1 MNNYTEEQR
10 NEMVITELDNLVINA
25 YEEENLNFN
34 PDVII
39 DGKQYYFSPAQQLA
53 SHICKKNY
61 EEFRLSQEWNHL
73 SASIFL
79 ERILVQGGYF
89 LSAKYAPKQCIGV
102 LLYDMD
108 KNRITLRKTN
118 VNTEIHEFHKDEK
131 RQMDECF
138 GVSYEIFKYLRD
150 NDLIQ
155 IHTIERKVRHQ
166 QRYTY
171 TITKLKAVKNG
182 RFLHFKGYGI
192 QFFIP
197 KADFKCVEGSVV
209 KNKKK
214 TISKE
219 NKKVKK

>member
-1 MNNYTEEQR
+1 MNEEQI
-10 NEMVITELDNLVINA
+10 NQQVIEELDNLVINA

-39 DGKQYYFSPAQQLA
+39 DGRSYYFSPAQQLS
-53 SHICKKNY
+53 SHICKKTY
-61 EEFRLSQEWNHL
+61 DEFRLTQEWNHL
-73 SASIFL
+73 SSAIYL
-79 ERILVQGGYF
+79 ERVIQKGGWF
-89 LSAKYAPKQCIGV
+89 GSTKYAPKQCIGV
-102 LLYDMD
+102 LYYDLD
-108 KNRITLRKTN
+108 KNRIILRKTN
-118 VNTEIHEFHKDEK
+118 VKPEIHEFHKDEK
-131 RQMDECF
+131 RQMNERF

-150 NDLIQ
+150 SDLIQ

-171 TITKLKAVKNG
+171 TISKLKAVKNG

-197 KADFKCVEGSVV
+197 KADFKCVEGEIV

-214 TISKE
+214 TVEKE
-219 NKKVKK
+219 NRRKNG

>member
-1 MNNYTEEQR
+1 MSYTDEERNNL
-10 NEMVITELDNLVINA
+10 VITELDNLVINA

-39 DGKQYYFSPAQQLA
+39 DGKSYYFSPAQQLA
-53 SHICKKNY
+53 NHICKKEY
-61 EEFRLSQEWNHL
+61 EEFRLTQEWKHL

-79 ERILVQGGYF
+79 ERVLVPGGF
-89 LSAKYAPKQCIGV
+89 FCSTKYAPKQCIGV
-102 LLYDMD
+102 LLFDMD
-108 KNRITLRKTN
+108 SNRIILRKTN

-131 RQMDECF
+131 RKMNECF

-150 NDLIQ
+150 GDLIQ

-214 TISKE
+214 EVKKE
-219 NKKVKK
+219 NKKIKK